1 MMGGLKVTVSEYAI
15 LVDLIQDL
23 RSGAKVC
30 DRLIY
35 SKIQLYLWNI
45 CWDANSSEY
54 DGESP
59 EKRAMV
65 SMIESQLRN
74 ALCAYNRDDVVSGR
88 QCFCQAAQNMYS
100 HMN

>member
-15 LVDLIQDL
+15 LVDLMQAL
-23 RSGAKVC
+23 RSGAMVS
-30 DRLIY
+30 DQLIC

-45 CWDANSSEY
+45 CWDADSIEY
-54 DGESP
+54 ADVTP

-65 SMIESQLRN
+65 RVVETQLRH
-74 ALCAYNRDDVVSGR
+74 ALCAYNRDDTASGR
-88 QCFCQAAQNMYS
+88 QWFLQAAQNMYL